1 MNIDELKEIAYNR
14 DWLFDIDELTEEDRK
29 LTVELVPYMRKD
41 MSFAEQLALMK
52 AIKYDRE
59 ELACLIKVIQDPKLT
74 DQKKR
79 MYARVIVEI
88 LPNLDEKKAAKNGG
102 AEIQNY

>member
-1 MNIDELKEIAYNR
+1 
-14 DWLFDIDELTEEDRK
+14 
-29 LTVELVPYMRKD
+29 
-41 MSFAEQLALMK
+41 
-52 AIKYDRE
+52 
-59 ELACLIKVIQDPKLT
+59 
-74 DQKKR
+74 